1 MSQAAKKYPVHP
13 VPDQN
18 LAGKKHIHLF
28 IAGIGA
34 VGGTLLKLV
43 DELVHPR
50 FNLSVIG
57 ICNSKHSV
65 WNNDGLQA
73 ESLKK
78 ELCCGEPTRWDEL
91 PAQLVSRKKTH
102 TVFIDA
108 TGSEEVAR
116 TYSWLLEH
124 GIHVATPSKRANT
137 FEQEYFDK
145 LKGITAEGEAHYKY
159 ETTVGAG
166 LPVINT
172 IENLLDSGDQ
182 ITKITGVVS
191 GTMTYLFNEL
201 EKGIP
206 FSKAVKTAREKGYS
220 EPDPRD
226 DLSGEDVAR
235 KFLILARTC
244 GYRHEREDLSVESL
258 VPGKLHAG
266 SAEEF
271 LEKFEDC
278 DAYWLER
285 YQDAQAKQQTLRYT
299 GTFTPEEIE
308 VGVKEVPDDSPLGS
322 LTGTD
327 NLIQIFSRRYGQSPI
342 VIQGPGAG
350 KDVTAA
356 GVLSNVIEI
365 ANRVVK

>member
-1 MSQAAKKYPVHP
+1 MSQAAKKYPVQP
-13 VPDQN
+13 MSDQHISD
-18 LAGKKHIHLF
+18 KKEIHLF
-28 IAGIGA
+28 VAGIGA

-43 DELVHPR
+43 DELVHPW

-65 WNNDGLQA
+65 WNNDGLKA

-78 ELCCGEPTRWDEL
+78 ELCCGEPTRWDNL
-91 PAQLVSRKKTH
+91 PARLISRKKAP

-116 TYSWLLEH
+116 TYNRLLEQ

-145 LKGITAEGEAHYKY
+145 LKGITAGGETHYKY

-166 LPVINT
+166 LPVIST
-172 IENLLDSGDQ
+172 IENLSSSGDQ

-206 FSKAVKTAREKGYS
+206 FSKAVKTARKKGYS

-244 GYRHEREDLSVESL
+244 GYNFEREDLSVESL

-271 LEKFEDC
+271 LEKFADC

-285 YQDAQAKQQTLRYT
+285 YQKARGKQNTLRYT
-299 GTFTPEEIE
+299 GTFTQEGIE
-308 VGVKEVPDDSPLGS
+308 VGVKEIPDDNPLGN

-327 NLIQIFSRRYGQSPI
+327 NLIQIFSRRYEQSPV

-350 KDVTAA
+350 KEVTAA

-365 ANRVVK
+365 ANRIVK

>member
-1 MSQAAKKYPVHP
+1 MSQAAKKYPVQSIP
-13 VPDQN
+13 GQSGT
-18 LAGKKHIHLF
+18 GKKEIHLF
-28 IAGIGA
+28 VAGIGA
-34 VGGTLLKLV
+34 VGGTLIKLV
-43 DELVHPR
+43 DKLVHPR
-50 FNLSVIG
+50 FNLTVIG
-57 ICNSKHSV
+57 ICNSKQAV

-78 ELCCGEPTRWDEL
+78 ELCCGEPTRWDDL
-91 PAQLVSRKKTH
+91 PAKLVSRKKAQ

-116 TYSWLLEH
+116 IYGWLLEH
-124 GIHVATPSKRANT
+124 GIHVVTPSKRANT

-145 LKGITAEGEAHYKY
+145 LKEITGEGEAQYKY

-182 ITKITGVVS
+182 ITRITGVVS

-244 GYRHEREDLSVESL
+244 GYNFEREDLSVESL

-285 YQDAQAKQQTLRYT
+285 YQDAKAKQKTLRYT
-299 GTFTPEEIE
+299 GTFTPEGIE
-308 VGVKEVPDDSPLGS
+308 VGVKEVPEDSPLGN
-322 LTGTD
+322 LTGTN
-327 NLIQIFSRRYGQSPI
+327 NLIQIFSRRYEQSPV

-350 KDVTAA
+350 KEVTAA

-365 ANRVVK
+365 AKQF